1 MGGWSG
7 GVYTRF
13 RNWVSDKANSIN
25 PQAALFDQEDDGFAG
40 GLNNCVTKD
49 GLNKPSAAM
58 DWNGQNLT
66 GVLNFANTGTVQL
79 SGGKVTVNST
89 GNIVIIPTNTSSGL
103 DLNNNNTTVANPTLR
118 LINANAAAQTLVD
131 WFANSVLSG
140 RIRNDF
146 TGSMNYVAFSTGSHS
161 WFVGG
166 DAGTGTNAAAITTAG
181 ILRAIDQS
189 NNLQDVG
196 WRDCPQNLQSAN
208 YTCVLGDR
216 GKQMMTVTGG
226 ITFTI
231 PANASVAYPLGTVL
245 TFCNTSGS
253 NISIAI
259 NTDQMVLAG
268 SGSTVGTRTLANS
281 GVATAIKTQST
292 QWLINGAGLT

>member
-13 RNWVSDKANSIN
+13 RNWVSDKAASIN
-25 PQAALFDQEDDGFAG
+25 PQASLFDQEDDGFAA

-58 DWNGQNLT
+58 DWNGQNLS
-66 GVLNFANTGTVQL
+66 GVLNFSNTGTVSL
-79 SGGKVTVNST
+79 VSGKITVNLT
-89 GNIVIIPTNTSSGL
+89 GNLVVTPTSGSGL
-103 DLNNNNTTVANPTLR
+103 DLANNNNTVANPSLR
-118 LINANAAAQTLVD
+118 LMNSHASAQTMID
-131 WFANSVLSG
+131 WFTNGTISG
-140 RIRNDF
+140 RFRNDS
-146 TGSMNYVAFSTGSHS
+146 TGSMTYVAFSTGTHA

-166 DAGTGTNAAAITTAG
+166 DSGTGTNAVVITAAG
-181 ILRAIDQS
+181 ILRAIDQTTT
-189 NNLQDVG
+189 LQDVG
-196 WRDCPQNLQSAN
+196 WRDCPQNLQSSN

-216 GKQMMTVTGG
+216 GKQMMTITAG

-253 NISIAI
+253 NVSVAI
-259 NTDQMVLAG
+259 TTDQMIWAG
-268 SGSTVGTRTLANS
+268 TGSTVGTRTLANS

-292 QWLINGAGLT
+292 QWLISGSGLS